1 MTIKEKLQSDVKDAM
16 KAQQKEKLAVLRLI
30 MAAFKQVEVDERIT
44 LDETRELVIL
54 DKMLKQRNESI
65 AQFKAANR
73 DDLVQK
79 EQFEIEIIQNYLPAQ
94 LSDAEVEKIISAA
107 ISETNAQSIQDMGKV
122 MNLIK
127 PKLQGRADLGQAGA
141 KIKALLANAK

>member
-16 KAQQKEKLAVLRLI
+16 KAQEKEKLSVLRLI

-44 LDETRELVIL
+44 LDETRELTIL

-79 EQFEIEIIQNYLPAQ
+79 EQFEIEIIQTYLPAQ
-94 LSDAEVEKIISAA
+94 LSDAEVEKIISKA

-127 PKLQGRADLGQAGA
+127 PQLQGRADLGQAGA